1 MNDTVV
7 SYLAQAE
14 TLALAYAIKLF
25 SAAAIF
31 VVGRW
36 VVKRL
41 VSWVERLMAQRNV
54 DAAVSHFLANLLNWG
69 LFAAVVIAALGQL
82 GVQTASLVA
91 VVGAAGLAIGLAL
104 QGSLS
109 NFAAGVLL
117 LVFRP
122 FKLGDYVEMAGIA
135 GSVSRIQIFT
145 TELNSPD
152 NKKIIVPNGRVIA
165 SNIINYSANDKR
177 RIDLV
182 FSVSYSDDLTKAQRL
197 LRELLAAEPRVLA
210 EPAPL
215 VAVHTLADSSVN
227 IIARPWVAS
236 GDYWAVH
243 YALTE
248 GAKRAFDDNG
258 ITIPFPQR
266 VMRVEKSPLE

>member
-1 MNDTVV
+1 METAVV
-7 SYLAQAE
+7 GYLEQAQG
-14 TLALAYAIKLF
+14 LMVGYGIQLI

-31 VVGRW
+31 IIGRW
-36 VVKRL
+36 VAARL
-41 VSWVERLMAQRNV
+41 VEWAERLMEQRSV
-54 DAAVSHFLANLLNWG
+54 DPAVSHFLSAMLNWG
-69 LFAAVVIAALGQL
+69 LLAAIVIAALGQL

-122 FKLGDYVEMAGIA
+122 FKIGDYVEMAGIA
-135 GSVSRIQIFT
+135 GTVQRIQIFT

-152 NKKIIVPNGRVIA
+152 NKKIIVPNGQ
-165 SNIINYSANDKR
+165 IISGTIVNYSANSTR

-182 FSVSYSDDLTKAQRL
+182 FAVSYSDDLARAQEL
-197 LRELLAAEPRVLA
+197 LRQIMAADPRVLA

-227 IIARPWVAS
+227 LIARPWVAS
-236 GDYWAVH
+236 GDYWPTH

-248 GAKRAFDDNG
+248 AVKNAFDDAG

-266 VMRVEKSPLE
+266 VVRRVDD

>member
-1 MNDTVV
+1 MNETVI
-7 SYLAQAE
+7 SYLAEAE
-14 TLALAYAIKLF
+14 GLALAYAVKLV

-31 VVGRW
+31 VIGRW
-36 VVKRL
+36 LAKRL
-41 VSWVERLMAQRNV
+41 VSWAERLMAQRSV
-54 DAAVSHFLANLLNWG
+54 DAAVSHFMANLLNWG
-69 LFAAVVIAALGQL
+69 LLAAVVIAALGQL

-122 FKLGDYVEMAGIA
+122 FKLGDYVEMAGTA
-135 GSVSRIQIFT
+135 GSVARIQIFT
-145 TELNSPD
+145 TELTSPD

-165 SNIINYSANDKR
+165 SNIVNYSANDTR
-177 RIDLV
+177 RVDMV
-182 FSVSYSDDLTKAQRL
+182 FSVSYGDDLGKAQQL
-197 LRELLAAEPRVLA
+197 LRDLLAAEPRVLA

-243 YALTE
+243 YAVTE
-248 GAKRAFDDNG
+248 AAKRAFDANG

-266 VMRVEKSPLE
+266 VMHVEKPPLA

>member
-69 LFAAVVIAALGQL
+69 LLAAVVIAALGQL

>member
-248 GAKRAFDDNG
+248 GAKRVFDDNG

>member
-1 MNDTVV
+1 MNAAV
-7 SYLAQAE
+7 SELVAQAQSM
-14 TLALAYAIKLF
+14 ALVWGVQLL
-25 SAAAIF
+25 SALAIF

-36 VVKRL
+36 LAARL
-41 VSWVERLMAQRNV
+41 VSWAERLMARRNV

-69 LFAAVVIAALGQL
+69 LLAAVVIAALGQL

-122 FKLGDYVEMAGIA
+122 FKIGDYVEMAGIA
-135 GSVSRIQIFT
+135 GTVQRIQIFT

-152 NKKIIVPNGRVIA
+152 NKRIIVPNGRIIA
-165 SNIINYSANDKR
+165 GNIVNFSTNGTR
-177 RIDLV
+177 RVDMV
-182 FSVSYSDDLTKAQRL
+182 FAVSYRDDLQQAQTL

-215 VAVHTLADSSVN
+215 VAVHTLADSSVQL
-227 IIARPWVAS
+227 IARPWVS
-236 GDYWAVH
+236 SSDYWPVH

-248 GAKRAFDDNG
+248 AVKNAFDQAG

-266 VMRVEKSPLE
+266 VVHQPAH

>member
-7 SYLAQAE
+7 GYLAQAE
-14 TLALAYAIKLF
+14 TLALTYAIKLF

-41 VSWVERLMAQRNV
+41 VSWAERLMAQRNV

-69 LFAAVVIAALGQL
+69 LLAAVVIAALGQL